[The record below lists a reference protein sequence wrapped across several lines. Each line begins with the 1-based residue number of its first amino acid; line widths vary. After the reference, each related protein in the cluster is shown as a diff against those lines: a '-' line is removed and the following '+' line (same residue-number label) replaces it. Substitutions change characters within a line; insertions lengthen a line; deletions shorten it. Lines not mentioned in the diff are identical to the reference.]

1 MHDRAVRRRRAVLVV
16 LVAASLILL
25 TAYYGESS
33 DGSLHSVQR
42 GAIATLSPIQE
53 GASRVLKP
61 FRDLFGWFGDTLH
74 AKSQRDAYRK
84 QMEAY
89 RTRLANSQQQLNDLK
104 QQSGLQEQDT
114 TGGMNQ
120 YAPVDARVFARS
132 PSSWYQRV
140 TVNKGSDDGIK
151 RGDPVINAA
160 GLVGRVLT
168 VTGGPSVVALITD
181 KGFAAAGITSDTREP
196 GSVTP
201 ALGNTGDLIFDLVD
215 DVSKVREGDLIVT
228 AGTTEARLQ
237 SPFPP
242 AIPIGTVKRID
253 TGEGE
258 LDRRIH
264 ITPAADVRRL
274 DLVQVLTRPHADLQ
288 APIR

>member
-33 DGSLHSVQR
+33 DGRLHSVQR
-42 GAIATLSPIQE
+42 GAMSALAPIQE

-74 AKSQRDAYRK
+74 AKDQRDAYHR
-84 QMEAY
+84 QADAL
-89 RTRLANSQQQLNDLK
+89 RRQLTATQQQLADARQQAGLK
-104 QQSGLQEQDT
+104 EQDT
-114 TGGMNQ
+114 TGGMDE
-120 YAPVDARVFARS
+120 YAPVDARVFVHS

-140 TVNKGSDDGIK
+140 TVNKGSDDDVK
-151 RGDPVINAA
+151 RGDPVINSA
-160 GLVGRVLT
+160 GLVGRVEA
-168 VTGGPSVVALITD
+168 VTGGEAVVTLITD
-181 KGFAAAGITSDTREP
+181 KDFAAAGITSESREP

-215 DVSKVREGDLIVT
+215 DVSKVRTGDLIVT

-264 ITPAADVRRL
+264 IQPAADVRRL
-274 DLVQVLTRPHADLQ
+274 DLVQVLTKPHANLQ
-288 APIR
+288 AAVR

>member
-25 TAYYGESS
+25 TAYFGESS
-33 DGSLHSVQR
+33 DGRLHSVQR
-42 GAIATLSPIQE
+42 GAMSTLAPIQE

-74 AKSQRDAYRK
+74 AKDQRDAYRK

-89 RTRLANSQQQLNDLK
+89 RDRLAQAQQQLSDARQK
-104 QQSGLQEQDT
+104 AGLNEQDS
-114 TGGMNQ
+114 TGGMDE
-120 YAPVDARVFARS
+120 YAPVDARVFVHS
-132 PSSWYQRV
+132 PSAWYQRV
-140 TVNKGSDDGIK
+140 TVNKGSDDGVK
-151 RGDPVINAA
+151 RGDPVINSA
-160 GLVGRVLT
+160 GLVGRVEA
-168 VTGGPSVVALITD
+168 VTGGESVVTLITD
-181 KGFAAAGITSDTREP
+181 KDFAASGITSDSREP

-215 DVSKVREGDLIVT
+215 DVSKVHTGDLIVT

-242 AIPIGTVKRID
+242 AIPIGTVKKID

-264 ITPAADVRRL
+264 IQPAADVRRL
-274 DLVQVLTRPHADLQ
+274 DLVQVLTKPHANLQ
-288 APIR
+288 AAVP